1 MNQKAFDVKHF
12 CEAAVYYRAEDKT
25 LRPIDPQQHLPI
37 LRGSTYAGQF
47 CYVEDGSST
56 NPRNTYYSVG
66 AIQGRTKDPESEA
79 ALKKWE
85 HRVGKREAERIRNE
99 SIGAGKATH
108 AFLHSHLTGEVP
120 SPISSRYDPYLRALE
135 QVLPNFGQ
143 PLLSEQL
150 VVSFKYRYYGVIDQL
165 CPYKGNLT
173 LSDLKTSSKA
183 KTSLD
188 WIQDKVQQLAAYYQV
203 LESLYDL
210 EQAALI
216 YLIGD
221 GTHDEFIFTPAQM
234 EIYKHNW
241 LERLDLFRR
250 LELVGFDSS
259 RLKKPPLAS

>member
-1 MNQKAFDVKHF
+1 MNQRTSHSEPS
-12 CEAAVYYRAEDKT
+12 CEAALYYRAKDKT
-25 LRPIDPQQHLPI
+25 LRPVDPQQQHLPV

-47 CYVEDGSST
+47 CYVADGSL
-56 NPRNTYYSVG
+56 PIAGNTYYSVG
-66 AIQGRTKDPESEA
+66 AIQGQTKDPESEV
-79 ALKKWE
+79 ALLRWE
-85 HRVGKREAERIRNE
+85 RQVGKKEAERIRNE
-99 SIGAGKATH
+99 AISAGKAAH
-108 AFLHSHLTGEVP
+108 AYLHAYLTGEVP
-120 SPISSRYDPYLRALE
+120 SPVSSRYEPYLHALE
-135 QVLPNFGQ
+135 QVLPNFSQ

-165 CPYKGNLT
+165 CPYKSKLT

-188 WIQDKVQQLAAYYQV
+188 WIQDKVQQLAAYYLV

-221 GTHDEFIFTPAQM
+221 TTHDEFIFTPMQM
-234 EIYKHNW
+234 EIYKQDW

-250 LELVGFDSS
+250 LELAGFDF
-259 RLKKPPLAS
+259 KKSA